1 MMLTLFPP
9 SERVLPTTP
18 HPIQG
23 QYDFY
28 QCSYFSGSFSIIY
41 NVQKTQRGKYI
52 HKLTYNRRYFYNLQK
67 KANQLPPHQL
77 IGR

>member
-28 QCSYFSGSFSIIY
+28 QCSCFAGSFSIIY

-52 HKLTYNRRYFYNLQK
+52 HEINIQETLFL
-67 KANQLPPHQL
+67 
-77 IGR
+77 